1 MAKVLSIIAPNGF
14 QDIEYSDSKSAIELA
29 GHDVITASSQT
40 HATGKLGLGVKT
52 DVLIS
57 DINPEEY
64 DAIAFIGGPGIYDF
78 FDNQDLQDIA
88 KAFNE
93 KGKPTCAIC
102 AAPVILAN
110 AGLLM
115 DKNATC
121 WDGEEKTITA
131 KGAQYSGSDVEVDGN
146 IITANGPSSAE
157 KFGQTIAD
165 ALS

>member
-14 QDIEYSDSKSAIELA
+14 QDIEYSDSKLA
-29 GHDVITASSQT
+29 LEESGHDVTTASSQP
-40 HATGKLGLGVKT
+40 HATGKLGLEVET

-57 DINPEEY
+57 EINPEEY

-78 FDNQDLQDIA
+78 FDNQDLQDMA
-88 KAFNE
+88 KTFNE
-93 KGKPTCAIC
+93 NGKPTCAIC

-115 DKNATC
+115 DKNVTSFE
-121 WDGEEKTITA
+121 GEEGTLTA
-131 KGAQYSGSDVEVDGN
+131 KGALYSGNDVEIDGN

-157 KFGQTIAD
+157 KFGQAIAD